1 MKKQELCKQNLT
13 QDQKQPSVVILQWVV
28 FYNVFILCL
37 LPRIVRSSD
46 QGVLVHEFSITDIF
60 NNINHLAEQLY

>member
-1 MKKQELCKQNLT
+1 MKKQELCKQNLI

-46 QGVLVHEFSITDIF
+46 QGV
-60 NNINHLAEQLY
+60 

>member
-28 FYNVFILCL
+28 FYNVFILRL

-46 QGVLVHEFSITDIF
+46 QGV
-60 NNINHLAEQLY
+60 